1 MDSNEKEI
9 KLLYDDPG
17 QLLTSYQDL
26 ISIIVH
32 RYRRLGYVS
41 LRDTQDLVQ
50 EINRKLLERL
60 PRIQKQYNGKSR
72 LRTYFSVIVRNICL
86 EEIRKKPILEEPRE
100 HNYNKHENFEMPV
113 DGFLIRQ
120 EYERFEKALKLMFK
134 DRMRFS
140 LMLRYI
146 LELEV
151 PGNYLLDL
159 YPESG
164 ETDLDFVMAKIHEG
178 KTANK
183 KRKLE
188 ILSEVLGKLENQN
201 TSADSLRKWFAVREE
216 EFLRL
221 MNGDPPR
228 SAYTMETIQIL
239 IEEYENSKN
248 DD

>member
-1 MDSNEKEI
+1 MDNNEKEI
-9 KLLYDDPG
+9 KLLSDDPG
-17 QLLTSYQDL
+17 QLLTLYQDL

-32 RYRRLGYVS
+32 RYRRLGYVP
-41 LRDTQDLVQ
+41 LRDTQDLIQ
-50 EINRKLLERL
+50 EINRRLLERL
-60 PRIQKQYNGKSR
+60 PRIQQQYNGKSR

-100 HNYNKHENFEMPV
+100 PNYNKHENFELPV
-113 DGFLIRQ
+113 DSFLIKQ
-120 EYERFEKALKLMFK
+120 EYERLEKAIKLLFK
-134 DRMRFS
+134 DRTRFT
-140 LMLRYI
+140 LMLRYF
-146 LELEV
+146 LELNL
-151 PGNYLLDL
+151 PGSFVQDL
-159 YPESG
+159 YPETG
-164 ETDLDFVMAKIHEG
+164 EANLDFVLMKLHAG
-178 KTANK
+178 KAANK

-201 TSADSLRKWFAVREE
+201 TSADSLRKWYAVREE